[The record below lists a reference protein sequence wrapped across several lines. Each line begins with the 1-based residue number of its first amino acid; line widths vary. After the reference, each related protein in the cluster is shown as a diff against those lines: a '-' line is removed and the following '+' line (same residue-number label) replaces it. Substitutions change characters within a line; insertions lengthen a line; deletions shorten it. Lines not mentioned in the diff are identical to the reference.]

1 MANMKKNLFG
11 VMLLGDYDNAIKNFE
26 KSIGQYA

>member
-1 MANMKKNLFG
+1 MANMKNNLFG

-26 KSIGQYA
+26 KSIEHSA